1 MWRLKARRTEDMDD
15 KRLLLLKCET
25 PSAAGESVSRL
36 LLVSHAS
43 KGHEQDRHD
52 EERAVHAA
60 DDLRR
65 RRRWRP
71 GG

>member
-1 MWRLKARRTEDMDD
+1 MRRLKPRRTEDM
-15 KRLLLLKCET
+15 RSTFLKCET
-25 PSAAGESVSRL
+25 PSAAGESVWRL

-65 RRRWRP
+65 SRRRRWRP